1 MLGQRLSESRLQGD
15 PFVSSTQQSVRST
28 AAALDD
34 MHIMSLAAQSDCNSA
49 QHIKAMM
56 DALEQVKFDQLRLK
70 LQQEGLDLS
79 VHSCFPRRYPV
90 TGRPLYVFEDEP
102 HKIKNANQGIQRQVI
117 KSRPELHSL
126 IATIKAHRMQF
137 PGSPRTPQHCPNL
150 LPKLELLAVAKSQ
163 PQFNTLAT
171 IIDGATDRQNVACA
185 ELAFTSRDFIHAVNA
200 AGFPEIAL
208 TLFVLGHG
216 YMAADLR
223 GLLIMTRCGWFHER
237 SLFCT
242 KVSKDEAACC
252 FDRKLSHDFH
262 MFEMLR
268 TLAR

>member
-1 MLGQRLSESRLQGD
+1 MLGQCLSESRLQGD
-15 PFVSSTQQSVRST
+15 PFVSSTQQPVLST
-28 AAALDD
+28 VGALDD

-56 DALEQVKFDQLRLK
+56 DALEKVKFDQLRLK

-79 VHSCFPRRYPV
+79 VHSCFPRRHPV

-126 IATIKAHRMQF
+126 IATSKAHMMQF
-137 PGSPRTPQHCPNL
+137 FGSLRIPQHCPNL

-163 PQFNTLAT
+163 PEFNTLAT
-171 IIDGATDRQNVACA
+171 IIDGATNRQNVACA
-185 ELAFTSRDFIHAVNA
+185 ELAYITSRDFIHVVNA
-200 AGFPEIAL
+200 AGFPETAL

-223 GLLIMTRCGWFHER
+223 GPSSMTRC
-237 SLFCT
+237 
-242 KVSKDEAACC
+242 
-252 FDRKLSHDFH
+252 
-262 MFEMLR
+262 
-268 TLAR
+268 

>member
-1 MLGQRLSESRLQGD
+1 
-15 PFVSSTQQSVRST
+15 
-28 AAALDD
+28 

-79 VHSCFPRRYPV
+79 VHSCFPRRHPV

-137 PGSPRTPQHCPNL
+137 PGSLRTPQHCPDL

-163 PQFNTLAT
+163 PELNTLAT

-185 ELAFTSRDFIHAVNA
+185 ELAFTSRGFIYAVNTE
-200 AGFPEIAL
+200 GFPEIAL
-208 TLFVLGHG
+208 TLLVLGHG
-216 YMAADLR
+216 YMSADLR
-223 GLLIMTRCGWFHER
+223 GPSMMTRCKWFHEM
-237 SLFCT
+237 SLFCA
-242 KVSKDEAACC
+242 KVSSNEAA
-252 FDRKLSHDFH
+252 SHNC
-262 MFEMLR
+262 MLF
-268 TLAR
+268 